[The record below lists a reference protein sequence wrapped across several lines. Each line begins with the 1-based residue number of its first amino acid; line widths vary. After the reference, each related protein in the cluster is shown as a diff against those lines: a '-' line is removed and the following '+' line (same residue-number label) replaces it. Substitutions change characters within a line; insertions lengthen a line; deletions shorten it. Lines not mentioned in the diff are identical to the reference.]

1 MHIGTYES
9 YDMHIDAFLWTQRAQ
24 RIHLRD
30 DKPFDNSP
38 VRKQGLRVFGSK
50 DHSIGQHKKFKA
62 VALPAA
68 WD

>member
-9 YDMHIDAFLWTQRAQ
+9 YDMHITHCCEPNALKEF
-24 RIHLRD
+24 

-38 VRKQGLRVFGSK
+38 VRKQGLRAFGSK

-68 WD
+68 

>member
-9 YDMHIDAFLWTQRAQ
+9 YDMHI
-24 RIHLRD
+24 

-38 VRKQGLRVFGSK
+38 VRKQGLRAFGSK